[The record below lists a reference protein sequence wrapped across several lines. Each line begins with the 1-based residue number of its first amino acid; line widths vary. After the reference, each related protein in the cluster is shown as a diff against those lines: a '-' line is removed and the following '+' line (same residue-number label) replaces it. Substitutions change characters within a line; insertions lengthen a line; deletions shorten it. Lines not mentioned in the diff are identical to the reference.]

1 MPQWKSRLAVRY
13 NAGSGEQLITPIE
26 SFQPSFAMNAEPLSS
41 IEAINIGVVYMNE
54 QISFTITAKAIGPAA
69 AQLTKLALDGK
80 SFQIIM
86 SESDAGDP
94 EWSLA
99 EVLLDQCIITN
110 ATPSSAAIS
119 GAPTA
124 SFSGFAL
131 GGQVKATGLEDGRAG
146 APIQAP

>member
-1 MPQWKSRLAVRY
+1 MPQWKSRLAVRF
-13 NAGSGEQLITPIE
+13 NSGSGATLITPIE

-41 IEAINIGVVYMNE
+41 IEAINIGVIYMTE
-54 QISFTITAKAIGPAA
+54 QISFTITAKAIGTAT
-69 AQLTKLALDGK
+69 AQLTKLALDGTR
-80 SFQIIM
+80 FQIIM
-86 SESDAGDP
+86 TETDAGDP

-99 EVLLDQCIITN
+99 EVLLDQCVITN

-131 GGQVKATGLEDGRAG
+131 GGQVKSTGVEDAKAG
-146 APIQAP
+146 APVAG

>member
-1 MPQWKSRLAVRY
+1 MPQWKSRLAVRF
-13 NAGSGEQLITPIE
+13 NSGSGEALITPIE

-41 IEAINIGVVYMNE
+41 IEAINIGVIYMTE
-54 QISFTITAKAIGPAA
+54 QISFTITAKAIGAA
-69 AQLTKLALDGK
+69 TARLTKLALDGTR
-80 SFQIIM
+80 FQIIM
-86 SESDAGDP
+86 TETDGGDP

-99 EVLLDQCIITN
+99 EVLLDQCVITN

-131 GGQVKATGLEDGRAG
+131 GGRVKATGVEDAKAG
-146 APIQAP
+146 APVAG